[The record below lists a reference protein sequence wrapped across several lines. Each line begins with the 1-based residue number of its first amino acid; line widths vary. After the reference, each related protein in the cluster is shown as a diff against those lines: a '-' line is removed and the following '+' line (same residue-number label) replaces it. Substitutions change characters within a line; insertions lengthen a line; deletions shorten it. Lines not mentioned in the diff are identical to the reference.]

1 MLYWVNKFDEKGRIW
16 LSVLAYFFPPVC
28 PGCGERR
35 SPTATGLLCD
45 ACLARWHAEINK
57 TCTRCGYRM
66 SRCVCQPRDGVIARS
81 YPVFAMGAYRHGTV
95 VERLILA
102 GKRLQSKALFSF
114 LAEALA
120 KRLADAGVRG
130 GAHTVITYVPRNARH
145 KRVEGQDQGALLAD
159 ALGAAMGSQ
168 VICGIRNSGVRSQ
181 KRLKT
186 PEDRMLR
193 AARIYRPREALSQ
206 VTGKTVI
213 LLDDVCTAGGSL
225 YACQALLRQAGAT
238 RVICAVIGK
247 VGC

>member
-1 MLYWVNKFDEKGRIW
+1 M
-16 LSVLAYFFPPVC
+16 SVLAYFFPPVC
-28 PGCGERR
+28 LGCGARR
-35 SPTATGLLCD
+35 LPSAKGVLCD
-45 ACLARWHAEINK
+45 ACLARWHAETNK
-57 TCTRCGYRM
+57 TCARCGYRM
-66 SRCVCQPRDGVIARS
+66 SRCVCQPRDGVITRS
-81 YPVFAMGAYRHGTV
+81 YPVFALGAYRRGTV
-95 VERLILA
+95 VGRLVLA

-130 GAHTVITYVPRNARH
+130 GAHTMITYVPRNVRH
-145 KRVEGQDQGALLAD
+145 KRIEGQDQGALLAN
-159 ALGAAMGSQ
+159 ALGAKMGSQ
-168 VICGIRNSGVRSQ
+168 VICGFRNHGVLSQ

-193 AARIYRPREALSQ
+193 AARVHRPRESLSQ
-206 VTGKTVI
+206 VAGKTVI

-247 VGC
+247 AGC